1 MILMTLK
8 VISAVAN
15 LSKCSISFTLENVAY
30 ITWDVLTCLKFVI
43 QNTVFIYLAKHREQL
58 GQQI

>member
-30 ITWDVLTCLKFVI
+30 ITWDVLT
-43 QNTVFIYLAKHREQL
+43 NE
-58 GQQI
+58 